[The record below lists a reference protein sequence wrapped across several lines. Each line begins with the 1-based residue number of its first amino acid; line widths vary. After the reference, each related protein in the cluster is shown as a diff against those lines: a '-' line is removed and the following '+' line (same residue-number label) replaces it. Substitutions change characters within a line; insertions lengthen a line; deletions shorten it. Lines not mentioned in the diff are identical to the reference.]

1 MNRHVA
7 LIVPLFVIG
16 WLWTLEHT
24 GSNNNKIGGV
34 MVQAFHVAVNPSFNS
49 GSCCHRDGIL
59 SHETQRKCND
69 CIQQKRQ
76 DSHSGGLLHAFS
88 SDEYSTEEDELS
100 DEELEASVGPWD
112 DKIARFNTIQLT
124 GRVGNTPEA
133 RYFDDGKVVVNL
145 SLASRRKYHGME
157 RKLNSIK
164 MGEEETDW
172 YGLEIWVREPM

>member
-1 MNRHVA
+1 M
-7 LIVPLFVIG
+7 
-16 WLWTLEHT
+16 T
-24 GSNNNKIGGV
+24 
-34 MVQAFHVAVNPSFNS
+34 VQAFRVGVVYPFANS

-59 SHETQRKCND
+59 SYPTRRNFSD

-76 DSHSGGLLHAFS
+76 VSHCGGLHAFS
-88 SDEYSTEEDELS
+88 SDENNSTEEDELS

-112 DKIARFNTIQLT
+112 EKIARFNTIQLT
-124 GRVGNTPEA
+124 GRVGNSPEA

-172 YGLEIWVREPM
+172 YGLEIWVRQPKR